1 MVKRLLSSFIGIA
14 LAIGVLFLSDT
25 IVFNIAVSLISFI
38 ITYELLKA
46 NKCLDFKFQTGVCL
60 GFAASMP
67 IAAQNLSMELRY
79 AFSLFCVFLLFC
91 GMLRKHKS
99 LSIEKLCYMIAV
111 TILATLS
118 ITCLIT
124 LKNTSQLHGV
134 CYVVLCL
141 AGAWLGDAGAFFAG
155 KKFGKHKLAPEISPK
170 KTIEGAIGGVI
181 TVSIV
186 FVIYSFCYAK
196 FMTHFRML
204 NQTLEPNYLLIAGI
218 GLVCGVL
225 GIVGDLSASVIKRQT
240 GIKDFGNI
248 MPGHGGLMDRFD
260 SVLFVAPFM
269 SLVLAHLEV
278 FKEINIL
285 SISF

>member
-1 MVKRLLSSFIGIA
+1 MIKRLLSSFIGIV
-14 LAIGVLFLSDT
+14 LAIGVLFVSDT
-25 IVFNIAVSLISFI
+25 IIFNIAVAIVSFI

-46 NKCLDFKFQTGVCL
+46 DKCLDFKFQTGVCL

-67 IAAQNLSMELRY
+67 IAAQNLSMELRF

-91 GMLRKHKS
+91 GMLRKHKT

-124 LKNTSQLHGV
+124 LRNTSDVHGV

-141 AGAWLGDAGAFFAG
+141 AGAWLGDAGAFFVG
-155 KKFGKHKLAPEISPK
+155 KRFGKHKLAPVISPK

-186 FVIYSFCYAK
+186 FVIYSFCYGLY
-196 FMTHFRML
+196 MTHFYM
-204 NQTLEPNYLLIAGI
+204 NGQTLKPNYLLIALI
-218 GLVCGVL
+218 GLICGVL

-240 GIKDFGNI
+240 GIKDFGKL

-269 SLVLAHLEV
+269 SLVLSYLEV
-278 FKEINIL
+278 FR
-285 SISF
+285 

>member
-1 MVKRLLSSFIGIA
+1 MIKRLLSSFIGIVV
-14 LAIGVLFLSDT
+14 AIGVLFVSDT
-25 IVFNIAVSLISFI
+25 IIFNVAVSVVSFI

-46 NKCLDFKFQTGVCL
+46 DKCLDFKFQTGVCL

-91 GMLRKHKS
+91 GMLRKHKT

-124 LKNTSQLHGV
+124 LRSTSDVHGV

-141 AGAWLGDAGAFFAG
+141 AGAWIGDAGAFFVG
-155 KKFGKHKLAPEISPK
+155 KRFGKHKLAPVISPK
-170 KTIEGAIGGVI
+170 KTIEGAVGGVI

-186 FVIYSFCYAK
+186 FVIYSFCYGLYIS
-196 FMTHFRML
+196 HFHMAG
-204 NQTLEPNYLLIAGI
+204 QTLRPNYLLIAGI

-269 SLVLAHLEV
+269 SLVLTYLQI
-278 FKEINIL
+278 FN
-285 SISF
+285 

>member
-1 MVKRLLSSFIGIA
+1 MIKRLVSSFIGIA

-25 IVFNIAVSLISFI
+25 IIFNIAVSVISLI
-38 ITYELLKA
+38 ITYELLRA
-46 NKCLDFKFQTGVCL
+46 NHCLDFKFQTGVCL
-60 GFAASMP
+60 GFAVSMP

-118 ITCLIT
+118 LTCIVT
-124 LKNTSQLHGV
+124 LRSISDIHGV

-141 AGAWLGDAGAFFAG
+141 AGAWLGDAGAFFVG
-155 KKFGKHKLAPEISPK
+155 KRFGKHKLAPEISPK
-170 KTIEGAIGGVI
+170 KTVEGAIGGVI

-186 FVIYSFCYAK
+186 FVIYSFCYDL
-196 FMTHFRML
+196 FMTNILH
-204 NQTLEPNYLLIAGI
+204 TEIIPNYPLIAAI
-218 GLVCGVL
+218 GLVCGAL
-225 GIVGDLSASVIKRQT
+225 GIVGDLSASIIKRQT

-269 SLVLAHLEV
+269 SLVLGHLMI
-278 FKEINIL
+278 FK
-285 SISF
+285 

>member
-1 MVKRLLSSFIGIA
+1 MVKRLLSSFIGII
-14 LAIGVLFLSDT
+14 LAIGVLFLADT
-25 IVFNIAVSLISFI
+25 IIFNIAVAIVSFI

-46 NKCLDFKFQTGVCL
+46 DKCLDYKFQTGVCL

-79 AFSLFCVFLLFC
+79 VFSLFCVFLLFC
-91 GMLRKHKS
+91 GMLRKHKT
-99 LSIEKLCYMIAV
+99 LSIEKLSYMIAV

-124 LKNTSQLHGV
+124 LKNTSAVHGV

-141 AGAWLGDAGAFFAG
+141 AGAWLGDAGAFFVG
-155 KKFGKHKLAPEISPK
+155 KRFGKHKLAPIISPK
-170 KTIEGAIGGVI
+170 KTVEGAVGGVI
-181 TVSIV
+181 TVGIV
-186 FVIYSFCYAK
+186 FVIYSFCYAE
-196 FMTHFRML
+196 FMTYFKL
-204 NQTLEPNYLLIAGI
+204 TDSVFVPNYPVIAAI

-269 SLVLAHLEV
+269 SLVLPYLDI
-278 FKEINIL
+278 FKEVSVINVA
-285 SISF
+285 F

>member
-1 MVKRLLSSFIGIA
+1 MIKRLLSSFVGIV

-25 IVFNIAVSLISFI
+25 IIFNIAVSVVSFI

-46 NKCLDFKFQTGVCL
+46 DHCLEYKFQTGVCL

-91 GMLRKHKS
+91 GMLRKHKT
-99 LSIEKLCYMIAV
+99 LTIEKLCYMIAV

-124 LKNTSQLHGV
+124 LKNTSYIHGV

-141 AGAWLGDAGAFFAG
+141 AGAWLGDAGAFFVG
-155 KKFGKHKLAPEISPK
+155 KRFGKHKLAPVISPK
-170 KTIEGAIGGVI
+170 KTVEGAIGGVI
-181 TVSIV
+181 TVAIV
-186 FVIYSFCYAK
+186 FVIYSFFYALYMTK
-196 FMTHFRML
+196 FHMM
-204 NQTLEPNYLLIAGI
+204 NQTLTPNYPLIAAI

-269 SLVLAHLEV
+269 SLVLANLQV
-278 FKEINIL
+278 FN
-285 SISF
+285 

>member
-1 MVKRLLSSFIGIA
+1 MIKRLVSSFVGIA
-14 LAIGVLFLSDT
+14 LAIAILFVSHT
-25 IVFNIAVSLISFI
+25 IIFNIAVAIISLT

-46 NKCLDFKFQTGVCL
+46 NKCLDYKFQTGVCL
-60 GFAASMP
+60 GFAVSMP

-91 GMLRKHKS
+91 GMLRKHKT

-118 ITCLIT
+118 LTCIVT
-124 LKNTSQLHGV
+124 LRSLSDVHGV

-155 KKFGKHKLAPEISPK
+155 KRFGKHKLAPEISPK
-170 KTIEGAIGGVI
+170 KTVEGAVGGVI
-181 TVSIV
+181 TVCIV
-186 FVIYSFCYAK
+186 FVIYSFCYAMFMTK
-196 FMTHFRML
+196 FMNTTVL
-204 NQTLEPNYLLIAGI
+204 PNYLLIAII
-218 GLVCGVL
+218 GLACGAL

-269 SLVLAHLEV
+269 SLVLGHLII
-278 FKEINIL
+278 FR
-285 SISF
+285 

>member
-1 MVKRLLSSFIGIA
+1 MIKRLVSSFVGIA
-14 LAIGVLFLSDT
+14 LAIGVLFVSDT
-25 IVFNIAVSLISFI
+25 IIFNIAVSVISLTV
-38 ITYELLKA
+38 TYELLKA
-46 NKCLDFKFQTGVCL
+46 NRCLDFKFQTGVCL
-60 GFAASMP
+60 GFAVSMP

-118 ITCLIT
+118 LTCIVT
-124 LKNTSQLHGV
+124 LRSISDIHGV

-141 AGAWLGDAGAFFAG
+141 AGAWLGDAGAFFTG
-155 KKFGKHKLAPEISPK
+155 KRFGKHKLAPEISPK
-170 KTIEGAIGGVI
+170 KTIEGAVGGVI

-186 FVIYSFCYAK
+186 FVIYSFCYDL
-196 FMTHFRML
+196 FMTKVLH
-204 NQTLEPNYLLIAGI
+204 TEVIPNYPLIAAI
-218 GLVCGVL
+218 GLVCGAL

-269 SLVLAHLEV
+269 SIVLGHLMI
-278 FKEINIL
+278 FN
-285 SISF
+285 

>member
-1 MVKRLLSSFIGIA
+1 MIKRLLSSFIGIV
-14 LAIGVLFLSDT
+14 LAIGVLFVSDT
-25 IVFNIAVSLISFI
+25 IIFNIAVAIVSFI

-46 NKCLDFKFQTGVCL
+46 DKCLEYKFQTGVCL

-91 GMLRKHKS
+91 GMLRKHKT

-124 LKNTSQLHGV
+124 LRNTSDLHGV

-141 AGAWLGDAGAFFAG
+141 AGAWLGDAGAFFVG
-155 KKFGKHKLAPEISPK
+155 KRFGKHKLAPVISPK
-170 KTIEGAIGGVI
+170 KTIEGAVGGVI

-186 FVIYSFCYAK
+186 FVIYSFCYGLY
-196 FMTHFRML
+196 MTNVHMAG
-204 NQTLEPNYLLIAGI
+204 QTLRPNYLYIAII
-218 GLVCGVL
+218 GLICGVL

-269 SLVLAHLEV
+269 SLVLSYLEI
-278 FKEINIL
+278 FTA
-285 SISF
+285 